1 MLGSERSVSYPRA
14 YSFSPSGG
22 SPEPDVVAPRRKLRM
37 WWSTTACQLFE
48 ELVPIG
54 NMTREGF
61 LEHPEECRRDC
72 CVLVVPLKIR
82 DSLAL
87 MIDVALAALNAA
99 FGFLKV
105 SLQEGTL
112 HAVILTSSGQRW
124 PAGGLRL
131 DQRCSD
137 RSPLRLNTDD
147 SKNSHSAETKVG
159 LRLMVLSGL
168 CLVSN
173 PKTRLT
179 FAAKHADPT
188 SVPPEQ
194 PCGLGGSGGPK
205 PGHGLSS
212 PPIATE
218 STHAS

>member
-1 MLGSERSVSYPRA
+1 MIADAWLGAERQLSRA

-82 DSLAL
+82 DGLAL

-112 HAVILTSSGQRW
+112 HAVILTTSGQRW
-124 PAGGLRL
+124 PPTGLRL

-147 SKNSHSAETKVG
+147 SKNSHSAETKVE
-159 LRLMVLSGL
+159 
-168 CLVSN
+168 
-173 PKTRLT
+173 
-179 FAAKHADPT
+179 FASHGTVRTLPWSAT
-188 SVPPEQ
+188 
-194 PCGLGGSGGPK
+194 PK
-205 PGHGLSS
+205 P
-212 PPIATE
+212 A
-218 STHAS
+218 

>member
-1 MLGSERSVSYPRA
+1 MVGWRRRVSYPRA
-14 YSFSPSGG
+14 CSFSPSGD
-22 SPEPDVVAPRRKLRM
+22 SPEPDMVAPRRKLRT

-99 FGFLKV
+99 FSFL

-112 HAVILTSSGQRW
+112 RAVILTSSGQRW
-124 PAGGLRL
+124 PAGDLRL
-131 DQRCSD
+131 DRGVAIEVHCVSIRMTARTAIVQKPRSD
-137 RSPLRLNTDD
+137 CVSWYCQDI
-147 SKNSHSAETKVG
+147 A
-159 LRLMVLSGL
+159 
-168 CLVSN
+168 LVSN

-179 FAAKHADPT
+179 FPA
-188 SVPPEQ
+188 
-194 PCGLGGSGGPK
+194 
-205 PGHGLSS
+205 
-212 PPIATE
+212 
-218 STHAS
+218 